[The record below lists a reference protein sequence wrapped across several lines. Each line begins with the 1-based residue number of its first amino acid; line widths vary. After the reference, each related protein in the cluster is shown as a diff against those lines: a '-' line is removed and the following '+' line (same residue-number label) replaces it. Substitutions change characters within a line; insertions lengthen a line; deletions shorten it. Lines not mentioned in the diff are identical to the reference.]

1 MPRLTRGVV
10 FFVCLHP
17 LQGVTKYLRR
27 AYHKATGFGRWAY
40 APECRE
46 MSREPAYW
54 HCFDRDGGNCA
65 LVQHAGMVVDVAD
78 WNCFDRGGTFVLEK
92 LLRFLRNMNKA
103 SCFTAG
109 RFQTS
114 DKPCKCKNPYE
125 WKERRKDFCL
135 LCQQHLQ
142 AAVTYVHVSS
152 LDCKFASLPCR
163 LFQALANR

>member
-1 MPRLTRGVV
+1 MLLRG
-10 FFVCLHP
+10 
-17 LQGVTKYLRR
+17 

-78 WNCFDRGGTFVLEK
+78 WNCFDRGGTVVLEK

-103 SCFTAG
+103 SCFTAR
-109 RFQTS
+109 RF
-114 DKPCKCKNPYE
+114 D
-125 WKERRKDFCL
+125 
-135 LCQQHLQ
+135 
-142 AAVTYVHVSS
+142 VG
-152 LDCKFASLPCR
+152 
-163 LFQALANR
+163 